1 MKHLIKSAFLLALLG
16 IMPGHAQEKE
26 HREVIRENISLRQQA
41 KESTLLVKN
50 VFGSIAIEA
59 YNGTGIQME
68 VAKTIRA
75 KNEQDLELGKR
86 ELTVKVSQAGNHIVL
101 RPDAPYIDFDENR
114 LSFKWCQDN
123 ESVPYQHQ
131 LDFTIR
137 VPADILLNVSTIND
151 GTIEISNTRG
161 SHLKADNIN
170 GGITLNNISG
180 QTEVHAINGAV
191 TISYATNPV
200 KSSTY
205 YSLNGDITISYQEE
219 LSADIGF
226 TTMNGELYTDFEIAR
241 QYAKTI
247 KNATGKGSSTQ
258 YSYVA
263 RPVVQIGK
271 GGTAYDFE
279 TLNGNVII
287 KKI

>member
-1 MKHLIKSAFLLALLG
+1 MKHLIKSAFFLALLG

-26 HREVIRENISLRQQA
+26 HREVIRENISLTQQA

-75 KNEQDLELGKR
+75 KNEQDLELGKK
-86 ELTVKVSQAGNHIVL
+86 ELTVKVSQSGSHIVL

-114 LSFKWCQDN
+114 LNFKWCQDN
-123 ESVPYQHQ
+123 ESVPYEHQ

-170 GGITLNNISG
+170 GGISLNNISG

-200 KSSTY
+200 KPSTY

-219 LSADIGF
+219 LSADIEF
-226 TTMNGELYTDFEIAR
+226 TSMNGELYTDFEIAR

-247 KNATGKGSSTQ
+247 KNATGKGGSTQ

-263 RPVVQIGK
+263 KPVVQIGK